1 MYENRK
7 QHRTRH
13 FEKKVKTQNTLLKK
27 NEGFVFTSY
36 FIEKIPIFVSCK
48 SSLYRKRTT
57 VMPPQLATRLTID
70 LQGEWRDNY
79 WQQLFT
85 IREQRQQK
93 SWCFLVQQTIYV
105 NSVTQTPFLQMEH
118 STPALYYSSNCI
130 LYTHLLK

>member
-1 MYENRK
+1 MKIENN
-7 QHRTRH
+7 TGPDTS
-13 FEKKVKTQNTLLKK
+13 KKKLKLKYPVEK

-57 VMPPQLATRLTID
+57 LMPPQLATRLTID

-85 IREQRQQK
+85 IREQRQK
-93 SWCFLVQQTIYV
+93 KILVFFGTADNIYV